1 MFDFHHDRRRYF
13 DIQYRTSR
21 EHILPYLRERMD
33 LSGPLRVL
41 EIGCAEAG
49 VLKAFW
55 EAGHDCTGIELNPN
69 RIEYARTFLQ
79 DELAAG
85 ERLRFIVRNIYDI
98 DVARDLPHRYDLVIL
113 KDVIEHIPDQARF
126 MARLHAFLAPGG
138 KVFFGFPPWQ
148 MPFGGHQQI
157 TRNKYLSKLPYFH
170 LLPRPA
176 YRGLLRAF
184 HEPEAVV
191 TELLELK
198 DTGLSI
204 EAFERICADT
214 GYTVIDRRLYLT
226 NPIYSYKFNLKV
238 RRQVAPVDKLPVLR
252 NFMTTCAYYLV
263 GPKGSGE

>member
-1 MFDFHHDRRRYF
+1 MFEFHRDRKRYF
-13 DIQYRTSR
+13 DIQYRTSK
-21 EHILPYLRERMD
+21 EHILPYLAERMD
-33 LSGPLRVL
+33 VSKPLRVL

-55 EAGHDCTGIELNPN
+55 ETGHDCTGIELNPG
-69 RIEYARTFLQ
+69 RIEYARQFLA
-79 DELAAG
+79 DELSVG

-98 DVARDLPHRYDLVIL
+98 DVAADLPHRFDLVIL

-126 MARLHAFLAPGG
+126 MTRLHAFLAPEG

-157 TRNKYLSKLPYFH
+157 TRNKWLSKLPYFH

-176 YRGLLRAF
+176 YRGVLNAF
-184 HEPEAVV
+184 GEPEAVV
-191 TELLELK
+191 TELMELK

-204 EAFERICADT
+204 EAFERICRETNYA
-214 GYTVIDRRLYLT
+214 ILDRRLYLT

-238 RRQVAPVDKLPVLR
+238 RRQLGPVKGIPVLR
-252 NFMTTCAYYLV
+252 NFLTTCAYYLV
-263 GPKGSGE
+263 RPKERV